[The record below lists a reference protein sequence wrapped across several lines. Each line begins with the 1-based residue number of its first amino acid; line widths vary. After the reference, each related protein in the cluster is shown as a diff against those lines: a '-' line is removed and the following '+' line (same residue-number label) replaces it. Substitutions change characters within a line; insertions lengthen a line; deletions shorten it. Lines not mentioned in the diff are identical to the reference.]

1 MSEEIKQDIQKDLV
15 EAGVVFGHSVSKRH
29 PKMKPY
35 ISRVKG
41 FIDII
46 DGVKTMEK
54 LNAAI
59 AFLKQS
65 ILDGKSIVVVG
76 TKTQSKE
83 VVREFAVAMNWPYVV
98 ERWLGGTISN
108 FEVIKKR
115 MFRFKDLK
123 KGKEV
128 GTWDK
133 YTKKEQSEM
142 TKEMQRLEK
151 KIGGIKDIER
161 YPDILFVLDIE
172 KDELAVKEGKDY
184 GLKIVGITDTNVDP
198 NAVDFMI
205 PASDDSV
212 SSIKYILDKIQ
223 KELSGLKP
231 TVKTIVEPDK
241 K

>member
-15 EAGVVFGHSVSKRH
+15 EAGVVFGHSVSRRH

-46 DGVKTMEK
+46 DGNKTMEK

-65 ILDGKSIVVVG
+65 IMDGKTVVIVG
-76 TKTQSKE
+76 TKTQTKE
-83 VVREFAVAMNWPYVV
+83 IVKEFAAAMNWPYVV

-108 FEVIKKR
+108 FDVIKKR
-115 MFRFKDLK
+115 MYQFKDLK
-123 KGKEV
+123 KGKEL

-142 TKEMQRLEK
+142 TKEMQRLDK
-151 KIGGIKDIER
+151 KIGGIKDIDR
-161 YPDILFVLDIE
+161 QPDVLFVLDIE
-172 KDELAVKEGKDY
+172 KDALAVKEGKDY
-184 GLKIVGITDTNVDP
+184 GLKIVAITDTNVDP
-198 NAVDFMI
+198 NIVDYMI
-205 PASDDSV
+205 PASDDAV
-212 SSIKYILDKIQ
+212 SSVKYILDSIQ

-231 TVKTIVEPDK
+231 AVKAVPDK